1 MRRWSGLAGPG
12 PTSPGRATAGAVIL
26 ALAVVLA
33 SGAVPFAHGPSG
45 LPVTPAIAGAC
56 PGAAAPPTATGTL
69 DLVGAATPLPS
80 VVGVPVRVDYFYT
93 EITKEGTSSTDSCI
107 PANATAT
114 TGTGGQISVPLP
126 IPASRCV
133 ETLCEDYAGPYG
145 PLGYTTSGAPA
156 GFFEVDPT
164 TGVSPGTLDW
174 EADLAAA
181 EINVT
186 GPRSVSVGAPTA
198 LSVSATNAAGGPA
211 AAPLAYQ
218 WSWSGLEWSVS
229 PNDTQN
235 VTAVGLDPT
244 WVGAIWVAVT
254 GTYGSTVETVDS
266 PALSLDPVATAVTA
280 TAVSP
285 SPVDPGVP
293 VTFSAQATGA
303 GGYPYSFTVDP
314 GLGAA
319 PARGLC
325 TAVDLPN
332 GTANLTC
339 AAVGAYPA
347 SGNTTPTASVSN
359 GYSTAQ
365 TFLPPVSVRPVEE
378 VSIDSTAFVAYT
390 NRTVVL
396 TVRVANATGTPPYGP
411 ACLSTGRTAGT
422 ICEFTNASSWNFS
435 AAFALPGEYDV
446 RATVA
451 DHFGENVSA
460 TAGILIVPT
469 LAAHAEGNS
478 TLSLRAN
485 QTQALTALVTGG
497 DPPFSSRW
505 NSSGTA
511 LPWCNSVLE
520 IDGLV
525 SCSISARTQG
535 WANVTLTVTDALG
548 STASVLFQVNVT
560 PAAPTPGEPGPGGAF
575 SRATLELLAVG
586 VVAVAAVS
594 LLLVLRR
601 RTRSTP
607 GPVEEGELERIAR
620 GREHLLSHADPS
632 VPRHA
637 DELAD
642 GWTGPAVHPE
652 EWAEWIAALVA
663 DGSLVPVRTAGH
675 RLAYRRASARPP
687 AATIEFDPAVWEA
700 SRAAREP
707 SVPEEPEDR

>member
-1 MRRWSGLAGPG
+1 MRHWSEVAGPG
-12 PTSPGRATAGAVIL
+12 PTSYGLTTAGAVIL

-33 SGAVPFAHGPSG
+33 SAPAPLTGNRSG
-45 LPVTPAIAGAC
+45 LPVTPSIAGAC

-69 DLVGAATPLPS
+69 DLVGSATPLPS
-80 VVGVPVRVDYFYT
+80 VVGVTVRVDYFYT
-93 EITKEGTSSTDSCI
+93 EITKEGTTSTDSCI
-107 PANATAT
+107 PTSASAT
-114 TGTGGQISVPLP
+114 TATGGQISVPLP
-126 IPASRCV
+126 IPTSRCV
-133 ETLCEDYAGPYG
+133 DTLCEDYSGPYG
-145 PLGYTTSGAPA
+145 PLGYATSGAPA

-164 TGVSPGTLDW
+164 TGVSPGTIDW
-174 EADLAAA
+174 EAELAAA
-181 EINVT
+181 EINVS
-186 GPRSVSVGAPTA
+186 GPLSVSVGAPTA

-211 AAPLAYQ
+211 AAPLTYQ
-218 WSWSGLEWSVS
+218 WLWSGLEWSVS

-244 WVGAIWVAVT
+244 WVGAISVVVT
-254 GTYGSTVETVDS
+254 GTYGSTVETAES
-266 PALSLDPVATAVTA
+266 PVLSLTPVATAVNA

-303 GGYPYSFTVDP
+303 AGYPYSLTVDP

-319 PARGLC
+319 PVSGSC
-325 TAVDLPN
+325 TAVDLPD
-332 GTANLTC
+332 GIANLTC
-339 AAVGAYPA
+339 QAVGSYPA

-365 TFLPPVSVRPVEE
+365 TFFPPVSVRPVEE
-378 VSIDSTAFVAYT
+378 VSLDSTAFVTYT
-390 NRTVVL
+390 NRTIVL

-422 ICEFTNASSWNFS
+422 LCEFTNASSWNFPT
-435 AAFALPGEYDV
+435 AFSTPGEYEV

-460 TAGILIVPT
+460 TAGILVVLT
-469 LAAHAEGNS
+469 LAARAEGNS
-478 TLSLRAN
+478 SVRFRAN
-485 QTQALTALVTGG
+485 QTQSLTAVVTGG

-511 LPWCNSVLE
+511 LPWCSSVLE
-520 IDGLV
+520 LDGLV
-525 SCSISARTQG
+525 SCSISAQSQG

-560 PAAPTPGEPGPGGAF
+560 PAASTSGGHGPGGWG
-575 SRATLELLAVG
+575 SRTTLELLGLGAVA
-586 VVAVAAVS
+586 VVAVA
-594 LLLVLRR
+594 LGLVLRR
-601 RTRSTP
+601 RSRSTP
-607 GPVEEGELERIAR
+607 GPVEDVELERIAQ
-620 GREHLLSHADPS
+620 GRDHLLSRADPS
-632 VPRHA
+632 VPRRA

-642 GWTGPAVHPE
+642 GWTGPAVQPE

-663 DGSLVPVRTAGH
+663 DGSLVPVRTDGH
-675 RLAYRRASARPP
+675 RLAYRRALARPS

-700 SRAAREP
+700 SRAAQEP
-707 SVPEEPEDR
+707 SVPEEPEDH